1 MKTLRQSLVVCLA
14 TIMLHKLEHV
24 NSLAFSNKG
33 TSINTS
39 TSTSTTTNRRNAL
52 KNFITRGSTA
62 AALTLIVLHPD
73 QAGALEACRPKSR
86 NCIRTTWSA
95 PQSVTQADAVES
107 IRTVLNSYPQ
117 KGQNGIDCKGWTL
130 TNDSL
135 DGRSSTGTARLEYKS
150 CVGPAA
156 LSINL
161 GQPFIDDVKLEMNVN
176 EVDSTSRVSVDVK
189 SSSRMGGSDFFVNQK
204 RIEYL
209 GNELQKLGWDIPNVR
224 YGS

>member
-1 MKTLRQSLVVCLA
+1 
-14 TIMLHKLEHV
+14 
-24 NSLAFSNKG
+24 
-33 TSINTS
+33 
-39 TSTSTTTNRRNAL
+39 
-52 KNFITRGSTA
+52 
-62 AALTLIVLHPD
+62 
-73 QAGALEACRPKSR
+73 
-86 NCIRTTWSA
+86 
-95 PQSVTQADAVES
+95 
-107 IRTVLNSYPQ
+107 
-117 KGQNGIDCKGWTL
+117 L

-156 LSINL
+156 LSNNL